1 MKVKTLILPLTVVA
15 ETDIDDWARTVLSVQ
30 ANKPARRDR
39 MQNLRTLAAARILS
53 RKEAK

>member
-1 MKVKTLILPLTVVA
+1 MTMA
-15 ETDIDDWARTVLSVQ
+15 ETDIDESARTVLSVQ
-30 ANKPARRDR
+30 LNKPAWRDR

>member
-1 MKVKTLILPLTVVA
+1 MRLKTITMPLTFA
-15 ETDIDDWARTVLSVQ
+15 ESDIDDWARTVLSVQ

-39 MQNLRTLAAARILS
+39 MQSLRTLAAARILS

>member
-1 MKVKTLILPLTVVA
+1 MRLRTLTLPLTVA